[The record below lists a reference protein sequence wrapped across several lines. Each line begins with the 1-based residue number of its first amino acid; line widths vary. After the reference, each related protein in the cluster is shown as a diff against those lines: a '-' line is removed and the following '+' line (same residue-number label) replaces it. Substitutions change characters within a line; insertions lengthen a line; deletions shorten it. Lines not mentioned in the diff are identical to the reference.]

1 MAVNL
6 IRNAKVFFTTGLDSV
21 TNKIVAATARTAAT
35 TFELQP
41 LDGMTFSQNTTLD
54 TVTLNEAGSTP
65 ARGQRSFSTS
75 LDPVDWSFS
84 TYIRPRQVEGGA
96 VATGLDIG
104 DFVRAEEACL
114 WNAMFSATAVDLS
127 SATAVAPAGAA
138 YSETASTGVTDV
150 PVSQIVT
157 TNSNKNQLL
166 RFGLIVMFDDTTILI
181 HNCVVDQATVDFG
194 IDQIGTVQWTGKATE
209 IEVLSTAGTATTGTF
224 GGGLSGNYTQKNTT
238 ARYIVNRLSAVQLVA
253 TNAKFGQTGT
263 SYSFPITGGS
273 VTIAN
278 NVTYLVPASV
288 GTVNKPIDYFTGTRS
303 ITGSLTAYLRTG
315 STNSAGML
323 SALLTQAGNYDQN
336 QFAIDLGLGGSIA
349 APTSTTLEN
358 KLVFSLPTAMVQ
370 IPQVATEQVISTTI
384 NFTAQ
389 AATAGSYDIDANN
402 EMTIKYYAAPA
413 V

>member
-41 LDGMTFSQNTTLD
+41 LDGMSFSQNTTLE
-54 TVTLNEAGSTP
+54 TITLSEAGSTP
-65 ARGQRSFSTS
+65 ARGQRSFATS

-104 DFVRAEEACL
+104 DFVRAEEVCL

-127 SATAVAPAGAA
+127 SASAITTPNAA

-150 PVSQIVT
+150 PVSTIVA

-166 RFGLIVMFDDTTILI
+166 RFGLIIVFDDTTILI

-194 IDQIGTVQWTGKATE
+194 LDQIGTVQWTGKATE
-209 IEVLSTAGTATTGTF
+209 IEVLSTAATASAGTF
-224 GGGLSGNYTQKNTT
+224 GGGLSGSYTEKNTT
-238 ARYIVNRLSAVQLVA
+238 ARYITNKLSEVQLVA

-273 VTIAN
+273 VTFAN
-278 NVTYLVPASV
+278 NVTYLVPASI

-315 STNSAGML
+315 STNSVGLL
-323 SALLTQAGNYDQN
+323 SSLLTQSGTYDQN
-336 QFAIDLGLGGSIA
+336 QFAVDLGLGGSIT
-349 APTSTTLEN
+349 APTSSTLQN
-358 KLVFSLPTAMVQ
+358 KLVFSLPTAMLQ

-389 AATAGSYDIDANN
+389 GATTGSYDIDANN
-402 EMTIKYYAAPA
+402 EFSIKYYAAPA